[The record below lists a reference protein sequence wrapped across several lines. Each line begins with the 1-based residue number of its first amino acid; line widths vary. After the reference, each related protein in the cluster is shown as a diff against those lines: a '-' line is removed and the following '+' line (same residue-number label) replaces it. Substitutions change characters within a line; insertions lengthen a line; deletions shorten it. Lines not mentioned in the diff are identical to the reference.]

1 MFNILKFRNLVLIVG
16 LGFFLTACSQ
26 KSEKSQEYDKPALY
40 WYNKMIEQ
48 ISVNYLEDA
57 DDTYT
62 SLESEHRNSPL
73 LPTALLILANA
84 HMDEEEYQLS
94 NFYLDEYIKRYGLS
108 KNIDYVRYLKIKA
121 NFLGF
126 SNELRD
132 QQLIEDTIEEISQ
145 FKQNFPRSP
154 YMPLV
159 NTMSARL
166 YMGKASLDKEIADL
180 YTRIDKPKAAEF
192 YNQKVKDSWVEPEEI
207 NPVEVPFYRYP
218 FEKDILKYPF
228 LDDLF

>member
-1 MFNILKFRNLVLIVG
+1 MINILKFRNLVLIIG

-48 ISVNYLEDA
+48 ISGSYLSEA

-73 LPTALLILANA
+73 LPTALLILANG
-84 HMDEEEYQLS
+84 HMAEEEYALA
-94 NFYLDEYIKRYGLS
+94 NFYLDEYVKRFGLS

-132 QQLIEDTIEEISQ
+132 QQLIEDTIKDIEEFRNTFS
-145 FKQNFPRSP
+145 RSP

-166 YMGKASLDKEIADL
+166 FMAKASLDKEIADL
-180 YTRIDKPKAAEF
+180 YERMDKPKAAKF
-192 YNQKVKDSWVEPEEI
+192 YDEKVKESWVEPNEI
-207 NPVEVPFYRYP
+207 EPVIVPFYRRP
-218 FEKDILKYPF
+218 FEKD
-228 LDDLF
+228 LF

>member
-1 MFNILKFRNLVLIVG
+1 MINNLKFRNFVLVVG

-26 KSEKSQEYDKPALY
+26 KSEKSQEYDRPALY
-40 WYNKMIEQ
+40 WYNKMIQQ
-48 ISVNYLEDA
+48 ISTSYLEDA

-84 HMDEEEYQLS
+84 HIDDEEYELS
-94 NFYLDEYIKRYGLS
+94 NFYLDEYIKRFALS

-126 SNELRD
+126 SNELRE
-132 QQLIEDTIEEISQ
+132 QQLIEDTIIEIESFQ
-145 FKQNFPRSP
+145 EAFPKSP

-159 NTMSARL
+159 NTMNARL
-166 YMGKASLDKEIADL
+166 AMAKASLDKEIAEL
-180 YTRIDKPKAAEF
+180 YERVDKPKASKYYKE
-192 YNQKVKDSWVEPEEI
+192 KVKKSWVEPNEI
-207 NPVEVPFYRYP
+207 EAVDVPFYRYP
-218 FEKDILKYPF
+218 FEKD
-228 LDDLF
+228 LF